1 MNKTIKTIMAIKTIK
16 AILSVLLP
24 ASMMAVA
31 SSCTEQTPDEFQN
44 ITGVYF
50 NNRSNTSV
58 LQDTTNVTFVYEKG
72 DEMEVPVT
80 IQLLGRPSDQPRS
93 VALTVASDNAVKG
106 TDYTLP
112 ETAEIAAGETTLSY
126 IVTLKRTQALKTQSK
141 SLTLTLH
148 ENEHFALPV
157 TSEVT
162 ASGDTVTTLSYRI
175 IFSDTFT
182 SAPEAWEKELLG
194 TFSQQKFEL
203 ICDVL
208 DIDPA
213 DFNDD
218 SAMTLAMQA
227 YICSEMTSYVSQQKA
242 LKDAGEAYDANAFD
256 STGAP
261 LSFTE

>member
-1 MNKTIKTIMAIKTIK
+1 MLLAALPVCMLA
-16 AILSVLLP
+16 LLP
-24 ASMMAVA
+24 A
-31 SSCTEQTPDEFQN
+31 CTEQVPSEFQQ
-44 ITGVYF
+44 IDGVYF

-58 LQDTTNVTFVYEKG
+58 LQDTTDVTFVYEKD
-72 DEMEVPVT
+72 DEMDVPVS
-80 IQLLGRPSDQPRS
+80 IQLIGRPSDVARS
-93 VALTVASDNAVKG
+93 VAITVSSDNAVEG
-106 TDYTLP
+106 ADYVLP
-112 ETAEIAAGETTLSY
+112 TTAEIAAGETSLKY
-126 IVTLKRTQALKTQSK
+126 IVRLKRTAALKTTKK

-148 ENEHFALPV
+148 ANDYFTLPV

-162 ASGDTVTTLSYRI
+162 TAGDTITTLSYRI
-175 IFSDTFT
+175 IFSDMFT

-213 DFNDD
+213 DFND
-218 SAMTLAMQA
+218 SGVMTLAMQS
-227 YICSEMTSYVSQQKA
+227 YICSEMTAYVNQQKA
-242 LKDAGEAYDANAFD
+242 LKDAGNSYDANAFD